1 MLTIDLS
8 TVSESRYYTTNE
20 VCALLGIHRN
30 TLANYVKRR
39 LISPSAHRTN
49 HIYYSGK
56 QVKKLMQ
63 QFY

>member
-8 TVSESRYYTTNE
+8 TVSESKFYTTNE

-30 TLANYVKRR
+30 TLSNYVKRR
-39 LISPSAHRTN
+39 LIKPTAHRTN
-49 HIYYSGK
+49 HLYFSGI

-63 QFY
+63 NFY